1 MGRRRLRRIEQE
13 VVNLD
18 GVRQL
23 LNAQLAPNDRNRR
36 LPQRCQ
42 TFRFRQTTS
51 RASGETR
58 ERCEQSPLERDLA
71 EGDYRRRSNRLLRTT
86 TELHNQAA
94 GRAALTPALL
104 TSVPKQDLMLGV
116 ESAGL
121 DNNDEAQ

>member
-1 MGRRRLRRIEQE
+1 M
-13 VVNLD
+13 NK
-18 GVRQL
+18 
-23 LNAQLAPNDRNRR
+23 AP
-36 LPQRCQ
+36 L
-42 TFRFRQTTS
+42 
-51 RASGETR
+51 SGIS
-58 ERCEQSPLERDLA
+58 Q